1 MRLPP
6 RRSLASAYINMT
18 PMIDVTFQLIIFFL
32 LSSRL
37 AQQETQMEL
46 DLPSAASGREAV
58 DDDRPRLTVNVSADG
73 RVMLSSTETPREE
86 MAGRL
91 RIERERLGGD
101 LEVRV
106 RADRSVPYR
115 AVAPILLACAEA
127 GIWNV
132 TFAVVER
139 IENRVEDSP
148 RRQSSVESQ
157 N

>member
-1 MRLPP
+1 MRLPQ

-46 DLPSAASGREAV
+46 DLPAAASGREAV
-58 DDDRPRLTVNVSADG
+58 DGDRARLTVNVSADG

-115 AVAPILLACAEA
+115 VVAPILLACAEA

-132 TFAVVER
+132 TFAVVEKVEGR
-139 IENRVEDSP
+139 AEDSP
-148 RRQSSVESQ
+148 R
-157 N
+157 

>member
-6 RRSLASAYINMT
+6 RRRLASAYINMT
-18 PMIDVTFQLIIFFL
+18 PMIDVTFLLIIFFL

-46 DLPSAASGREAV
+46 NLPAASSGRQAF
-58 DDDRPRLTVNVSADG
+58 DDARPRLSVNVSTDG
-73 RVMLSSTETPREE
+73 RVMLGSTETPREE

-91 RIERERLGGD
+91 RIERERLGTD

-115 AVAPILLACAEA
+115 VVTPILLACAEA

-132 TFAVVER
+132 TFAVVEK
-139 IENRVEDSP
+139 
-148 RRQSSVESQ
+148 VESRQPRVKSQ
-157 N
+157 NR

>member
-1 MRLPP
+1 
-6 RRSLASAYINMT
+6 MT

-46 DLPSAASGREAV
+46 DLPAAASGREAV
-58 DDDRPRLTVNVSADG
+58 EDGRPRLTVNVSADG
-73 RVMLSSTETPREE
+73 RVMLGSTETPREE

-91 RIERERLGGD
+91 RIERDRLGSD
-101 LEVRV
+101 LEIRV

-115 AVAPILLACAEA
+115 MVTPILLACSEA

-132 TFAVVER
+132 TFAVVEK
-139 IENRVEDSP
+139 D
-148 RRQSSVESQ
+148 ES
-157 N
+157 